1 MSGDQLSQHVFKE
14 YPDTRSQLMSWMET
28 VSKDQSPAVL
38 VDVMLH
44 VIAKHPQEV
53 DTELFN
59 QFLTQQLTGKTV
71 PSEIFMSEGVLRL
84 IHESSNKSRSWIKYE
99 IFLTRALVLGILSPS
114 SLEDAVLPLL
124 KNDMSNDLL
133 NCFASCLKSVIES
146 YKKNKSSSYTEA
158 EFLDILD
165 WVAWFCSARDEDF

>member
-1 MSGDQLSQHVFKE
+1 MSGDQVLQDPSKE
-14 YPDTRSQLMSWMET
+14 YPSTRSQLMSWMEGM
-28 VSKDQSPAVL
+28 SKDESPEVL

-44 VIAKHPQEV
+44 VIAKYPQEV
-53 DTELFN
+53 DTELLN
-59 QFLTQQLTGKTV
+59 QFLTQHLTGKTV
-71 PSEIFMSEGVLRL
+71 PSEILMSENVLRL

-99 IFLTRALVLGILSPS
+99 IFLTRALILGVLSPS

-133 NCFASCLKSVIES
+133 NYFASCLKSVVES